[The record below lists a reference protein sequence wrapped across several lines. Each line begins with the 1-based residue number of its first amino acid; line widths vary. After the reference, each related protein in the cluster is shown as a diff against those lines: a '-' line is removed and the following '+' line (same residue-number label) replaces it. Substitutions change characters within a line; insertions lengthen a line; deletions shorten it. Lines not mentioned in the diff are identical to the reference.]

1 MIQSFRI
8 LIDYL
13 LFYLKH
19 YIPLV
24 ENKNFQAL
32 IDNKPFF
39 DIPITDKQ
47 EAYDYTTKKLLDYF
61 YHQNYHR
68 YIGIDLSRQI
78 NTRFLQ

>member
-13 LFYLKH
+13 LFFLKH

-24 ENKNFQAL
+24 ENKNFQPL

-39 DIPITDKQ
+39 DIPIKDKQ
-47 EAYDYTTKKLLDYF
+47 EAYGYTTKIY
-61 YHQNYHR
+61 
-68 YIGIDLSRQI
+68 
-78 NTRFLQ
+78 